1 MRSWRWKI
9 FLATALSYSFY
20 YFTRKPFYVAKASM
34 AKALDLNAA
43 HLGYLGT
50 GFLVAYALGQFLAG
64 WAGTRWGP
72 RQIVLWGMAISA
84 ACNVVL
90 GYSQIWAVLAG
101 AMFVNGLA
109 QATGWPG
116 NVGTMAN
123 WFRREERGTVM
134 GFWATNFQW
143 GAAGATAVAAWV
155 LARTGDYQWPFL
167 SGAGLT
173 MLAWLLFLVWQRN
186 HPRDVGLPPLTE
198 EDDEQPNSPRQRWS
212 RDTTIN
218 VAIVGLFYF
227 FIKFIRYA
235 LWSWVPYLLETRY
248 HLQTDH
254 AGYLST
260 VFDIAGIFGVIAAG
274 VISDRFFRGRRTPVS
289 LFFVIIMTFGCGLLY
304 VPGTHTF
311 ALALAVIGF
320 FLFGPDALLCG
331 AGAVEVGTPRQ
342 AALAAGIINGMGSVG
357 AVLQELV
364 LGHLL
369 KDGGVNAVFLC
380 LVASSLASVCCLLVM
395 TWRNSTGRA
404 DL

>member
-1 MRSWRWKI
+1 MGK
-9 FLATALSYSFY
+9 ALS
-20 YFTRKPFYVAKASM
+20 
-34 AKALDLNAA
+34 LNAEQ
-43 HLGYLGT
+43 LGYLGT
-50 GFLVAYALGQFLAG
+50 GFLIAYALGQFLAG

-72 RQIVLWGMAISA
+72 RQVVLWGMALSS

-90 GYSQIWAVLAG
+90 GFTQLWPMLLG

-134 GFWATNFQW
+134 GFWATNFQF

-155 LARTGDYQWPFL
+155 LAYTGDYQWPFL
-167 SGAGLT
+167 SGAALT
-173 MLAWLLFLVWQRN
+173 MVAWLVFLLWQRN
-186 HPRDVGLPPLTE
+186 HPRDVGLPPLA
-198 EDDEQPNSPRQRWS
+198 EDDEQPDAPRRRWS
-212 RDTTIN
+212 RDTTVN

-248 HLQTDH
+248 GMRTDQ

-260 VFDIAGIFGVIAAG
+260 IFDWAGIFGVISAG
-274 VISDRFFRGRRTPVS
+274 IISDRYCQGRRTSVS
-289 LFFVIIMTFGCGLLY
+289 LVFVLLMTGGCFLLY
-304 VPGTHTF
+304 GPGAHDKLVF
-311 ALALAVIGF
+311 AFALAVIGF

-331 AGAVEVGTPRQ
+331 AGAVEVGTVRQ

-369 KDGGVNAVFLC
+369 KSGGVEPVFLC
-380 LVASSLASVCCLLVM
+380 LVASSVASVLCLVVM
-395 TWRNSTGRA
+395 SWRNSTGQA

>member
-1 MRSWRWKI
+1 MG
-9 FLATALSYSFY
+9 
-20 YFTRKPFYVAKASM
+20 
-34 AKALDLNAA
+34 KALDLNPAQ
-43 HLGYLGT
+43 LGYLGMA
-50 GFLVAYALGQFLAG
+50 FLVAYALGQFLAG
-64 WAGTRWGP
+64 WSGTRWGP
-72 RQIVLWGMAISA
+72 RLIVLWGMAVSA

-90 GYSQIWAVLAG
+90 GYTQLWPALLG

-167 SGAGLT
+167 SGAALT
-173 MLAWLLFLVWQRN
+173 MLAWLLFLAWQRN
-186 HPRDVGLPPLTE
+186 RPQDVGLPPLAE
-198 EDDEQPNSPRQRWS
+198 EVEVDVNRGARASWS
-212 RDTTIN
+212 RATMLN

-248 HLQTDH
+248 GLKTDQ

-260 VFDIAGIFGVIAAG
+260 IFDWAGILGVIAAG
-274 VISDRFFRGRRTPVS
+274 VISDRYFSGRRTTVS
-289 LFFVIIMTFGCGLLY
+289 LVFVMIMTGGCLLLY
-304 VPGTHTF
+304 GPGAHDKVVF
-311 ALALAVIGF
+311 AFSLAVIGF

-331 AGAVEVGTPRQ
+331 AGAVEVGTVRQ

-369 KDGGVNAVFLC
+369 KGGGVEAVFLC
-380 LVASSLASVCCLLVM
+380 LVASSVASVLCLVVM
-395 TWRNSTGRA
+395 TWRNHTGRA